1 MIKKYMTWL
10 WDWAK
15 RIFGRSKT
23 IFTNIVGLLT
33 ASWVQLYDPLSAF
46 DWDSVVDKHE
56 VVIGITVGVMV
67 LNMIFKSFA
76 DNGSATFKALPEPEP
91 VVDEESLERSVK
103 AD

>member
-1 MIKKYMTWL
+1 MIRDFFAWI

-23 IFTNIVGLLT
+23 IFTNIVGLL
-33 ASWVQLYDPLSAF
+33 ASSWVELYDPLSMF
-46 DWDSVVDKHE
+46 NWDDVVDKHE
-56 VVIGITVGVMV
+56 LAIGIGVGVMV

-76 DNGSATFKALPEPEP
+76 DGGEAKFKAQPEPEV

>member
-1 MIKKYMTWL
+1 MIKDWLAWL

-23 IFTNIVGLLT
+23 LFTNVMGLV
-33 ASWVQLYDPLSAF
+33 ASSWVELYDPLSMLN
-46 DWDSVVDKHE
+46 WDDYVDKHE
-56 VVIGITVGVMV
+56 LAMGIGIGVMV

-76 DNGSATFKALPEPEP
+76 DNGEAKFKALPEPEP
-91 VVDEESLERSVK
+91 IVDEESLELSPK